1 MKKWFVLKG
10 VQGNFVAM
18 PKGQKGLCFLSST
31 RLLFC
36 CKNKKQYGKG
46 DGTIMFGFFKRR
58 KELKKSQKH
67 HKERSKAL
75 EKRNSYRIPDPD
87 DWINQVYHSRIY
99 EVQGKI
105 KRVLT
110 KEERKKVYN
119 DASRDVFDYVDKN
132 LFSLK

>member
-1 MKKWFVLKG
+1 
-10 VQGNFVAM
+10 
-18 PKGQKGLCFLSST
+18 
-31 RLLFC
+31 
-36 CKNKKQYGKG
+36 
-46 DGTIMFGFFKRR
+46 MFGFFKRR

-75 EKRNSYRIPDPD
+75 EKRNSYGIPDPD
-87 DWINQVYHSRIY
+87 DW
-99 EVQGKI
+99 I

-119 DASRDVFDYVDKN
+119 DASKDVFDYVDKN